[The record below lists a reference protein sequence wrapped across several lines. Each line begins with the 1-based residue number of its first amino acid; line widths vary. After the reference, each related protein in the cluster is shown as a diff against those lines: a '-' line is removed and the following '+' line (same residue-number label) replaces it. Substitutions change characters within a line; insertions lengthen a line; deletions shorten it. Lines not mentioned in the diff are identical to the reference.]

1 MGRLNNPQELIE
13 WINREDVTDQ
23 MAMEGACKMFGVI
36 NIFALSKVEVI
47 TAVKRLVQTFVI
59 EHPEWNAPIHLLQ
72 TGENFLLRDIY
83 NPDDDE

>member
-1 MGRLNNPQELIE
+1 MGLINTPDELIK
-13 WINREDVTDQ
+13 WINREDITDE
-23 MAMEGACKMFGVI
+23 MACSGACKMFNVI

-72 TGENFLLRDIY
+72 TGENFQLRDIY
-83 NPDDDE
+83 NPDE